1 MLYGKLDELA
11 PFRTQEK
18 WDNSGLLAGDPDT
31 EVTKVLLVLD
41 ITPEAVEEAARLGA
55 QLIISHH
62 PVIFHPL
69 KALEPGTAPTLLARR
84 GIAAICSH
92 TCLDKALVNDC
103 LAAALG
109 LEEVLPFAA
118 GEDGIPMGRIGTLPR
133 PASPAEFAAAA
144 AERLGAPVR
153 YNRGGRTIRRVAV
166 LGGAG
171 AGGDLIGEAAAT
183 GADALVTGEAKHHE
197 YLDAAR
203 LGITLFD
210 GTHYATERVVLAPL
224 AERLSAAFPE
234 VEFLLGSGGDV
245 LAWTGGAVE

>member
-1 MLYGKLDELA
+1 MSTVSMLYGKLDELA

-31 EVTKVLLVLD
+31 EVTKALLVLD

-133 PASPAEFAAAA
+133 A

-171 AGGDLIGEAAAT
+171 GDLIGEAAAI

-224 AERLSAAFPE
+224 AERLAAAFPE

-245 LAWTGGAVE
+245 LAWTGGAAE

>member
-1 MLYGKLDELA
+1 MSTVSMLYGKLDELA

-31 EVTKVLLVLD
+31 EVTKALLVLD

-69 KALEPGTAPTLLARR
+69 KVLEPGTAPTLLARR

-103 LAAALG
+103 LAVALG

-118 GEDGIPMGRIGTLPR
+118 GRARSAAAR
-133 PASPAEFAAAA
+133 PAVSPGSPA
-144 AERLGAPVR
+144 VR
-153 YNRGGRTIRRVAV
+153 R
-166 LGGAG
+166 
-171 AGGDLIGEAAAT
+171 
-183 GADALVTGEAKHHE
+183 
-197 YLDAAR
+197 
-203 LGITLFD
+203 
-210 GTHYATERVVLAPL
+210 
-224 AERLSAAFPE
+224 
-234 VEFLLGSGGDV
+234 
-245 LAWTGGAVE
+245 

>member
-18 WDNSGLLAGDPDT
+18 WDNSGLLAGDPDA
-31 EVTKVLLVLD
+31 EVTKALLVLD

-69 KALEPGTAPTLLARR
+69 KALEPGTAPTLLAWR

-171 AGGDLIGEAAAT
+171 GDLIGEAAAT

-245 LAWTGGAVE
+245 LAWTGGAAE

>member
-31 EVTKVLLVLD
+31 EVTKALLVLD

-92 TCLDKALVNDC
+92 TCLDKALVNVTKLPYFFLEKLKEIGIETIDVHPDDEWFSCNC
-103 LAAALG
+103 LQLRPGKIIMCTGTDRTVERLYKRGIEVIQIPYDEIMNGGGG
-109 LEEVLPFAA
+109 LHCT
-118 GEDGIPMGRIGTLPR
+118 TLPLMR
-133 PASPAEFAAAA
+133 E
-144 AERLGAPVR
+144 
-153 YNRGGRTIRRVAV
+153 Y
-166 LGGAG
+166 
-171 AGGDLIGEAAAT
+171 IG
-183 GADALVTGEAKHHE
+183 
-197 YLDAAR
+197 
-203 LGITLFD
+203 
-210 GTHYATERVVLAPL
+210 
-224 AERLSAAFPE
+224 
-234 VEFLLGSGGDV
+234 
-245 LAWTGGAVE
+245 

>member
-31 EVTKVLLVLD
+31 EVTKALLVLD

-118 GEDGIPMGRIGTLPR
+118 GEDGIPMGRIGTVPR
-133 PASPAEFAAAA
+133 AVSPAEFAAAA

-153 YNRGGRTIRRVAV
+153 YNRGGRIIRRVAV
-166 LGGAG
+166 LGG

-183 GADALVTGEAKHHE
+183 GALVAGEAKHHE

-224 AERLSAAFPE
+224 AKRLSAAFPE

-245 LAWTGGAVE
+245 LAWTGGAAE